1 METNVYNQSGK
12 EASKVTLPAQVFE
25 ASWNAD
31 LVHQV
36 VVSMQSNARTNV
48 AHTKD
53 RSDVRGGGKKP
64 WRQKGT
70 GRARHGSTRSP
81 IWAGGGVTHGPTKD
95 RNFAKK
101 INKKMKAKALYS
113 TLSRKVKDG
122 EVLFVEKL
130 SFEAP
135 KTAEAKKV
143 VEALSKVAG
152 YEKLVTKKKNTAL
165 ILLVENDGVVK
176 KSFNNFGNITVDEVR
191 NLNAL
196 DVLSYTYVIFVD
208 PKGTIE
214 NLESRLTVSEK

>member
-1 METNVYNQSGK
+1 
-12 EASKVTLPAQVFE
+12 
-25 ASWNAD
+25 
-31 LVHQV
+31 
-36 VVSMQSNARTNV
+36 
-48 AHTKD
+48 
-53 RSDVRGGGKKP
+53 
-64 WRQKGT
+64 
-70 GRARHGSTRSP
+70 
-81 IWAGGGVTHGPTKD
+81 
-95 RNFAKK
+95 
-101 INKKMKAKALYS
+101 MKAKALYS